1 MINPDILL
9 ESYPIIQKLLED
21 IKTKTM
27 YGKFSKMGFYI
38 HVPKTEDGNLVT
50 FNFIIKLDLLI
61 DDEVVTH
68 KKQYSMAHTLEE
80 LENTELQSDI
90 VNHFDS
96 MVTESF
102 RQLTSKYEFDSMRIS
117 VYNNG
122 PVGDFKY
129 LDIED

>member
-1 MINPDILL
+1 MIDPDLLL
-9 ESYPIIQKLLED
+9 ESYPTIHKLLGY

-27 YGKFSKMGFYI
+27 YGKFSKMEFYI

-50 FNFIIKLDLLI
+50 YHFTIKIDLLI
-61 DDEVVTH
+61 GDRVVTH
-68 KKQYSMAHTLEE
+68 KTQYSTMHTLEE

-96 MVTESF
+96 MVTKSF
-102 RQLTSKYEFDSMRIS
+102 HQLTSNYEFDSMRIS
-117 VYNNG
+117 VYQNG

-129 LDIED
+129 MDIED